1 MPDLALQVMASN
13 MTSSST
19 VLDITG
25 GNFYHFYEEVI
36 TALDVDVIM
45 NVGEYLRVRFAL
57 SWYNLYRGDCAY
69 RRLRLMRRTISY
81 VNSCLISG

>member
-25 GNFYHFYEEVI
+25 GSFYHFYEEVI

-45 NVGEYLRVRFAL
+45 NVGEYLRVLFAL
-57 SWYNLYRGDCAY
+57 VGTICIGETVLTVDCD
-69 RRLRLMRRTISY
+69 
-81 VNSCLISG
+81 